1 MTDVIETFGQTLQ
14 QAGYS
19 NTRSRRVVFE
29 ALQGQEPLSMHELVM
44 ACTKQVDR
52 ASVYRTISLFEKL
65 GIVQRLQIG
74 WKYKLELSA
83 AFSHHHHHLT
93 CTSCRQ
99 TTPLPEDKQLENR
112 LLRLANKL
120 RFTPQDHQIE

>member
-52 ASVYRTISLFEKL
+52 ASIYRTIALFEKL

-74 WKYKLELSA
+74 WKYKLELSNN
-83 AFSHHHHHLT
+83 FNFHHHHLT
-93 CTSCRQ
+93 CSKCNCII
-99 TTPLPEDKQLENR
+99 PLP
-112 LLRLANKL
+112 
-120 RFTPQDHQIE
+120 